1 MRPETIK
8 ALYADFEKIDERK
21 GLGGKTFKYLKPAPV
36 IHRLNK
42 VFNNRWS
49 MRVAKQISLDNWV
62 LVLVELTVPDDEN
75 GSWVT
80 REAYG
85 SKEIERFSSGPNQG
99 KPIDPGNAY
108 KSAMSDGL
116 KKAAST
122 LGIGLHQLY
131 DLDENGVDF
140 GGLEEVDLATVA
152 VESTPEPAPVETP
165 TPKPEPKPEPQPFDE
180 PTAPVVPDPAS
191 QTSEESPQ
199 EITDVQRTAVEKM
212 SELKNIP
219 VKTLVEKALGTIK
232 PLDNLTY
239 QEGILVIR
247 EANKV
252 KTPK

>member
-1 MRPETIK
+1 MKAETIK

-49 MRVAKQISLDNWV
+49 MRVANQVSMEDWV
-62 LVLVELTVPDDEN
+62 LVLVELTVPDDED
-75 GSWVT
+75 GSWIT
-80 REAYG
+80 REAWG
-85 SKEIERFSSGPNQG
+85 SKEIERFNSGPNKG
-99 KPIDPGNAY
+99 KAIDPGNAY

-116 KKAAST
+116 KKAASS

-140 GGLEEVDLATVA
+140 EGLEEVDLAEVS
-152 VESTPEPAPVETP
+152 VEPTPEPTPVVEE
-165 TPKPEPKPEPQPFDE
+165 PEPAPKPEPQPFDE
-180 PTAPVVPDPAS
+180 PEKPAVPDPTPTADD
-191 QTSEESPQ
+191 ESPQ

-219 VKTLVEKALGTIK
+219 VKTLVEKALGK
-232 PLDNLTY
+232 VQPLEKLTY

>member
-1 MRPETIK
+1 MKSETIK
-8 ALYADFEKIDERK
+8 ALYADFEKVDERK

-36 IHRLNK
+36 IHRLNN
-42 VFNNRWS
+42 VFSNSWS
-49 MRVAKQISLDNWV
+49 MRVANQISLDDWI

-75 GSWVT
+75 GSWIT

-85 SKEIERFSSGPNQG
+85 SKEIERFNSGPNKG
-99 KPIDPGNAY
+99 KAIDPGNAY

-131 DLDENGVDF
+131 DLDEGSNGISQLGESEPV
-140 GGLEEVDLATVA
+140 ATVPDENVTPKLELA
-152 VESTPEPAPVETP
+152 PEPE
-165 TPKPEPKPEPQPFDE
+165 PEPQPFDE
-180 PTAPVVPDPAS
+180 PAGPSVPDPTDITALAVG
-191 QTSEESPQ
+191 EEGPQ

-219 VKTLVEKALGTIK
+219 VKTLVEKALGAVK
-232 PLDNLTY
+232 PLEKLTY